1 MKRREAIKRTAAVMG
16 GALFAP
22 TLAGLLQGCTP
33 RGDSEWEPTHFREDQ
48 ASWIRVLSE
57 TILPETDTPGA
68 LATGV
73 PEWMERMVFEVY
85 SESNRD
91 RFLEGL
97 DDLDNQMNEMYDRSI
112 DQLESEERLEAVK
125 ELNREMV
132 KGENSRPSSGTYR
145 LIKELTLL
153 GYYTSES
160 GATEELRYEAV
171 PGRYEGCI
179 PYDEIGATWAT

>member
-1 MKRREAIKRTAAVMG
+1 MKRREAIRRTAAVMG

-22 TLAGLLQGCTP
+22 SLAGLLQGCTP
-33 RGDSEWEPTHFREDQ
+33 RGDSEWSPVHFSEDQ
-48 ASWIRVLSE
+48 ASWIRRLSE

-73 PEWMERMVFEVY
+73 PEWIERMVFEVY
-85 SESNRD
+85 NQTNRD

-97 DDLDNQMNEMYDRSI
+97 ADLDRQVRELYSRSI
-112 DQLESEERLEAVK
+112 DQLDPGERLKAVQV
-125 ELNREMV
+125 LNRDMV
-132 KGENSRPSSGTYR
+132 NGESRRPSIETYR

-153 GYYTSES
+153 GYYSSEP

-171 PGRYEGCI
+171 PGSYEGCI
-179 PYDEIGATWAT
+179 PYEEIGATWAT